1 MHCHLNML
9 DLTSFDGDDSSMIN
23 NMLTQG
29 INRIVYILVKL
40 EILPGVKSFANRYES
55 VFTFFGVCPLST
67 NVGPNVA
74 K

>member
-29 INRIVYILVKL
+29 INRVVYILVKL
-40 EILPGVKSFANRYES
+40 EISPEVKSFTNRYE
-55 VFTFFGVCPLST
+55 
-67 NVGPNVA
+67 
-74 K
+74 